1 MITKSTTNAKY
12 PEVNSLAK
20 NLQSILDEC
29 ARAGITV
36 CVHTPRLYDVVTAG
50 DVEVKTRRA
59 WNGKSHEYYI
69 EV

>member
-1 MITKSTTNAKY
+1 MISKIK
-12 PEVNSLAK
+12 VNMDIDGLVE

-36 CVHTPRLYDVVTAG
+36 CVHTPRLYDVITAD

-59 WNGKSHEYYI
+59 WDGSHEYYI